1 MDNTGTLAVWF
12 HFGGYFQS
20 IDGLILYVGGD
31 IGMSYIELD
40 KISLPEIKGHL
51 QDHFKADNVV
61 RMHWLQPGKELSNGL
76 VLLVDDVSCQLIAD
90 GTSYVE
96 IADIY
101 IEELKVQEMP
111 VQWFPDEE
119 QDCGQEQEQE
129 QGGEECY
136 SSEEEYKVFESDDSS
151 DEEYKQPT
159 DEDCSAEDEEIIELR
174 KFAKEIR
181 RNIKAKK
188 VGLHG
193 SQLGEITENA
203 LVLVEE
209 EPINLEDSDSPYC
222 DSSDEYS
229 YEENSEGETERWK
242 SQENRYD
249 SKAPVPVFALGM
261 AFRCSRQFKKALIK
275 YGLKT
280 HRHLNFIKDEKSKVR
295 ATCSW
300 EGCNWLIY
308 GSKTN
313 RSEWF
318 KVVTFRDVHTCPPRR
333 DNKLVTSTRIAKH
346 YYNQIKDNPTWK
358 VGLLKQAVLKDFLA
372 DVSISKCKRAKSL
385 VLNAALDGVKGEYT
399 RVYDYQAELLRGN
412 PGSTVVV
419 CLNAEFKDRKVFE
432 RFYCC
437 FDACKKGF
445 LAGCRRVIGLDGCWF
460 KGANNGQLLCA
471 VGRDANNQMYPIAW
485 AAVATETYE
494 SWSWF
499 LGLLQKDLN
508 ISNGGEAWVII
519 SDQQKV

>member
-1 MDNTGTLAVWF
+1 MDNSDTLVVRF
-12 HFGGYFQS
+12 HFGGSFQS

-31 IGMSYIELD
+31 I
-40 KISLPEIKGHL
+40 
-51 QDHFKADNVV
+51 
-61 RMHWLQPGKELSNGL
+61 
-76 VLLVDDVSCQLIAD
+76 
-90 GTSYVE
+90 
-96 IADIY
+96 
-101 IEELKVQEMP
+101 EEQCAHG
-111 VQWFPDEE
+111 DEE
-119 QDCGQEQEQE
+119 WLYNSHEITAVEEDGSDQELEE
-129 QGGEECY
+129 AGEEECY
-136 SSEEEYKVFESDDSS
+136 NIGEEYNVVESDDSS
-151 DEEYKQPT
+151 DEDYKQPT
-159 DEDCSAEDEEIIELR
+159 DEDSSADDEEAVQLR

-188 VGLHG
+188 VGLLG
-193 SQLGEITENA
+193 SQIGEITEK
-203 LVLVEE
+203 VLVMVEEE
-209 EPINLEDSDSPYC
+209 EPINFKDPGSPYC
-222 DSSDEYS
+222 DSSEEYS
-229 YEENSEGETERWK
+229 YEENSEGETDRWK

-249 SKAPVPVFALGM
+249 NKAPVPVFALGM
-261 AFRCSRQFKKALIK
+261 AFRCCRQFKKALVK

-318 KVVTFRDVHTCPPRR
+318 KVATFRDDHTCPPRR
-333 DNKLVTSTRIAKH
+333 DNKLVTSTRIVKH
-346 YYNQIKDNPTWK
+346 YYKQIKDNPTCK
-358 VGLLKQAVLKDFLA
+358 VGLIKQAVLKDFLA

-385 VLNAALDGVKGEYT
+385 VLNDALDGMKGEYT
-399 RVYDYQAELLRGN
+399 RVYDYQAELLRSN
-412 PGSTVVV
+412 PGSTIVV
-419 CLNAEFKDRKVFE
+419 CLNAEFEDIKVFE

-485 AAVATETYE
+485 AAVATETYDR
-494 SWSWF
+494 WYWF

-519 SDQQKV
+519 SDQQKGLLKAV

>member
-1 MDNTGTLAVWF
+1 MA
-12 HFGGYFQS
+12 
-20 IDGLILYVGGD
+20 D
-31 IGMSYIELD
+31 IYAEELGVQ
-40 KISLPEIKGHL
+40 EIQVK
-51 QDHFKADNVV
+51 
-61 RMHWLQPGKELSNGL
+61 WS
-76 VLLVDDVSCQLIAD
+76 
-90 GTSYVE
+90 GTSYE
-96 IADIY
+96 ERLYNSPEKPLHEHKIAAA
-101 IEELKVQEMP
+101 EE
-111 VQWFPDEE
+111 DGS
-119 QDCGQEQEQE
+119 DQEQEE
-129 QGGEECY
+129 AGEEECY
-136 SSEEEYKVFESDDSS
+136 STGEEYKVVDSDDSS

-159 DEDCSAEDEEIIELR
+159 DEDSSADDEEVVQFR

-188 VGLHG
+188 VGLHF
-193 SQLGEITENA
+193 SQLPEITENT
-203 LVLVEE
+203 LVVVQEE
-209 EPINLEDSDSPYC
+209 QPINLEDPGSPYC
-222 DSSDEYS
+222 ASSDEYS
-229 YEENSEGETERWK
+229 YEENSEGETDRWK

-280 HRHLNFIKDEKSKVR
+280 HRHLNFIKDEKLKVR
-295 ATCSW
+295 ANCSW

-308 GSKTN
+308 GSKTS

-318 KVVTFRDVHTCPPRR
+318 KVVTFHDEHTCPPRR

-358 VGLLKQAVLKDFLA
+358 VGHLKQAVLRDFLA

-385 VLNAALDGVKGEYT
+385 VLNVALDGMKGEYT
-399 RVYDYQAELLRGN
+399 RVYDYQAELLRSN
-412 PGSTVVV
+412 PGSTIVV
-419 CLNAEFKDRKVFE
+419 CLNSEFEDRKVFE

-494 SWSWF
+494 SWYWF

-519 SDQQKV
+519 SDQQKVQLLLLNQLLTI